1 MILGILSDTH
11 GDTDAVKRVYAALPN
26 ADAWAFLGDGQREA
40 NWLREHSAKPVY
52 TVKGNC
58 DAGDIAEEQVITLG
72 GVRIFMTHGHA
83 YAIALNSYRLMLR
96 AQELDC
102 AVALYGHTPV
112 SGIEYA
118 GGVQIV
124 CPGSPSVPRR
134 GRRKS
139 FAKLEIENG
148 SAMAS
153 IVAL

>member
-1 MILGILSDTH
+1 MPSRTFPAAYAWYNAIRDE
-11 GDTDAVKRVYAALPN
+11 KR
-26 ADAWAFLGDGQREA
+26 
-40 NWLREHSAKPVY
+40 
-52 TVKGNC
+52 T
-58 DAGDIAEEQVITLG
+58 AG
-72 GVRIFMTHGHA
+72 
-83 YAIALNSYRLMLR
+83 AIALNSYRLMLR

-102 AVALYGHTPV
+102 AVALYGHTHV
-112 SGIEYA
+112 SEIEYA

>member
-40 NWLREHSAKPVY
+40 NLLKEMSGKPVY

-58 DAGDIAEEQVITLG
+58 DAGDIAEEQVITL
-72 GVRIFMTHGHA
+72 
-83 YAIALNSYRLMLR
+83 
-96 AQELDC
+96 
-102 AVALYGHTPV
+102 
-112 SGIEYA
+112 

>member
-1 MILGILSDTH
+1 MILGVLSDTH
-11 GDTDAVKRVYAALPN
+11 GDTDAVKRVYAALPD

-40 NWLREHSAKPVY
+40 NWLMEHSGKPVY

-58 DAGDIAEEQVITLG
+58 DAGDIESEQVITLG

-83 YAIALNSYRLMLR
+83 YAVALNSYRIMLR

-102 AVALYGHTPV
+102 AVALYGHTHV
-112 SGIEYA
+112 SEIEYA

-124 CPGSPSVPRR
+124 CPGSPSVPRG

-139 FAKLEIENG
+139 FAIIEMEKG
-148 SAMAS
+148 FATAR
-153 IVAL
+153 IAAL

>member
-102 AVALYGHTPV
+102 AVALYGHTHV
-112 SGIEYA
+112 SGI
-118 GGVQIV
+118 
-124 CPGSPSVPRR
+124 
-134 GRRKS
+134 
-139 FAKLEIENG
+139 
-148 SAMAS
+148 
-153 IVAL
+153 

>member
-1 MILGILSDTH
+1 MPRCH
-11 GDTDAVKRVYAALPN
+11 CQAALSPAAYAWYN
-26 ADAWAFLGDGQREA
+26 ASRDEKR
-40 NWLREHSAKPVY
+40 
-52 TVKGNC
+52 T
-58 DAGDIAEEQVITLG
+58 AG
-72 GVRIFMTHGHA
+72 
-83 YAIALNSYRLMLR
+83 AIALNSYRLMLR

-102 AVALYGHTPV
+102 AVALYGHTHV
-112 SGIEYA
+112 SEIEYA

>member
-1 MILGILSDTH
+1 MPRCH
-11 GDTDAVKRVYAALPN
+11 CQAALSPAAYAWYN
-26 ADAWAFLGDGQREA
+26 AIRDEKR
-40 NWLREHSAKPVY
+40 
-52 TVKGNC
+52 T
-58 DAGDIAEEQVITLG
+58 AG
-72 GVRIFMTHGHA
+72 
-83 YAIALNSYRLMLR
+83 AIALNSYRLMLR
-96 AQELDC
+96 AQELYC
-102 AVALYGHTPV
+102 AVALYGHTHV

-148 SAMAS
+148 SAVAS

>member
-1 MILGILSDTH
+1 MPRCH
-11 GDTDAVKRVYAALPN
+11 CQAALSP
-26 ADAWAFLGDGQREA
+26 AAYAWYNPIRDEKR
-40 NWLREHSAKPVY
+40 
-52 TVKGNC
+52 T
-58 DAGDIAEEQVITLG
+58 AG
-72 GVRIFMTHGHA
+72 
-83 YAIALNSYRLMLR
+83 AIALNSYRLMLR

-102 AVALYGHTPV
+102 AVALYGHTHV
-112 SGIEYA
+112 SEIEYA

>member
-1 MILGILSDTH
+1 
-11 GDTDAVKRVYAALPN
+11 
-26 ADAWAFLGDGQREA
+26 
-40 NWLREHSAKPVY
+40 
-52 TVKGNC
+52 
-58 DAGDIAEEQVITLG
+58 
-72 GVRIFMTHGHA
+72 MTHGHA

-102 AVALYGHTPV
+102 AVALYGHTHV